1 MPRSVQ
7 TFSMKPGIGPE
18 SFGGAEAAD
27 SGGLAR
33 HERNISGSVELFRTA
48 GSSIATCQW
57 IDRVSQK
64 PGGALRESPAG
75 LGVCAQKCFLRYR
88 PTTLGGCA
96 AEPQCAHLARLC
108 EQSKQRCRVNAR

>member
-1 MPRSVQ
+1 MPCSVQ
-7 TFSMKPGIGPE
+7 TSSMKPGIGPE

-57 IDRVSQK
+57 IDRVSLK
-64 PGGALRESPAG
+64 PGGALRESPPG
-75 LGVCAQKCFLRYR
+75 LGVCAEEFLRYR
-88 PTTLGGCA
+88 PTTLGGVPQSRSARTLLDCA
-96 AEPQCAHLARLC
+96 SSRSSVAE
-108 EQSKQRCRVNAR
+108 